1 MHLKSIF
8 RWLLAIAFIF
18 AGVNHFLNPDFYLA
32 MMPPYLPYHLELV
45 YISGVFEA
53 LGGIGVLIPAL
64 RRYAGYGLI
73 ALLIAVF
80 PANLQMLL
88 NQIQAAGYTGF
99 TYALM
104 ARLPLQLL
112 MIAWVVWVTKPEPPR
127 A

>member
-1 MHLKSIF
+1 MQPKTAF

-18 AGVNHFLNPDFYLA
+18 AGANHFRNPDFYLA

-45 YISGVFEA
+45 YISGVFEV
-53 LGGIGVLIPAL
+53 LGGIGVLIPSA

-80 PANLQMLL
+80 PANVQMLL
-88 NQIQAAGYTGF
+88 NQIEAAGYTGF

-104 ARLPLQLL
+104 ARLPLQIV
-112 MIAWVVWVTKPEPPR
+112 MIAWVVWVCRPDPAR